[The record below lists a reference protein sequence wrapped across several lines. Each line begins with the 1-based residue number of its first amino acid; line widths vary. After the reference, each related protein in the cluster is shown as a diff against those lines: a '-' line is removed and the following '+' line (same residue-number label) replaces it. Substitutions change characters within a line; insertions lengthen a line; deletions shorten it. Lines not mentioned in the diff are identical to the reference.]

1 MVKKPFNIIFILIA
15 TVLVATMAVGCSG
28 SIDTMQRINDDGQ
41 VIMGTNAAFPPFEM
55 REGDAVVGI
64 DAEIAQAIADKIG
77 VKLKIEDMD
86 FGALPSALKSGKVD
100 FIAAGYT
107 ITPDRQEEVDFS
119 DTYFKAVQAIVVLK
133 DNDTIKMAE
142 DMNGKTIGAQEGT
155 TGADLLR
162 AEDSPYKDVTLMT
175 YSKGADAVLDLKNKR
190 VDAVVLDNYTSMA
203 LAELNPEIKL
213 LDEPAA
219 PPEEYAIAVRKGDTE
234 LLQTINDTLKELKDS
249 GKLDEIFKKYIP
261 DYRAE

>member
-1 MVKKPFNIIFILIA
+1 MVKKPLKIIFTLVTTLLIA
-15 TVLVATMAVGCSG
+15 AMAVGCSG
-28 SIDTMQRINDDGQ
+28 NIDTMKRIKDDGQ

-55 REGDAVVGI
+55 RQGDAIVGI
-64 DAEIAQAIADKIG
+64 DAEIAQAIADKLG

-86 FGALPSALKSGKVD
+86 FEALPSALKSGKVD

-107 ITPDRQEEVDFS
+107 IRPDRQEEADFS
-119 DTYFKAVQAIVVLK
+119 DTYLKAVQAIIVLK
-133 DNDTIKMAE
+133 DNDTIKTAE
-142 DMNGKTIGAQEGT
+142 DLNGKRIGTQEGT
-155 TGADLLR
+155 TGTDLFR
-162 AEDSPYKDVTLMT
+162 ENSPYKDVKLTT
-175 YSKGADAVLDLKNKR
+175 YKKGADAVLDLKNKR

-203 LAELNPEIKL
+203 LADLNPEIKL

-249 GKLDEIFKKYIP
+249 GKLEEIFKKYIS
-261 DYRAE
+261 DYRSE